1 MTIMSEIRNEYLH
14 ELSLKKESED
24 HVEFKEAKRDF
35 NFDGGSHTDPKKRR
49 HCVLGYVAALANERG
64 GRLVFGMKDK
74 KPHDIVGTSFAQ
86 DKLGDL
92 EDEIYERMKIRVPV
106 TEEFEPSKDANDRKR
121 VIIFHVPSRP
131 IGKMLKFEGVPLMR
145 TGESLREMSDEEMFK
160 ILSEQEPDFSAK
172 ICEGL
177 TMEDLDSDA
186 IKIMKQKYAEK
197 NENPGFEAFSD
208 EQALSDLELLVD
220 GKLNYAALVLL
231 GKSKAIRKFLPQNNV
246 VIEYRKDPASIQYD
260 ERQEFQQPLFLAIDS
275 IWAYINQPS
284 LNPQIHINEN
294 AYIFDVK
301 LFNKATVRE
310 AVLNAIA
317 HRSMIV
323 QNDVVIKQSPSEL
336 TITNAGGFPVGV
348 DKSNVLTVNST
359 PRSKRLAEVLQKT
372 GLVEKSGQGVDK
384 MFTNCIMEAK
394 PLPDYSATDNYQVSL
409 TLRTEIRD
417 VPFMIYIRQEQA
429 KRPEHHKLNV
439 FQLLAIY
446 NVRFGEEPEVP
457 ATTVNSLVSEGILMR
472 SKAGR
477 LSMSRE
483 YKRIVSE
490 IGSGNGKGKENGGVN
505 GEVNGEVN
513 GGVNGEVDKLN
524 DSLKQVYSVVQ
535 DNPGIRTKQ
544 IATLLKRP
552 EPTVEKQLTTLRK
565 KNLIEHRGSPKTGGY
580 YTKS

>member
-1 MTIMSEIRNEYLH
+1 MSEIRNEYLY

-35 NFDGGSHTDPKKRR
+35 SFDGGSHTDPKKRR

-64 GRLVFGMKDK
+64 GKLVFGMKDK

-92 EDEIYERMKIRVPV
+92 EDKIYERMKIRVPV
-106 TEEFEPSKDANDRKR
+106 TEEFEPSEDAYDRKR

-177 TMEDLDSDA
+177 TMEDLDPDA
-186 IKIMKQKYAEK
+186 IRVMKQKYAEK
-197 NENPGFEAFSD
+197 NENPGFEAVSD

-231 GKSKAIRKFLPQNNV
+231 GKSKTIRKFLPQNNV

-260 ERQEFQQPLFLAIDS
+260 ERQEFQQPLFLAVDR

-301 LFNKATVRE
+301 LFNKTTVRE
-310 AVLNAIA
+310 AVLNAIT

-323 QNDVVIKQSPSEL
+323 QNDVVIKQSPTEL

-348 DKSNVLTVNST
+348 EKSNVLTVNST

-417 VPFMIYIRQEQA
+417 VPFLIYIRQEQA

-446 NVRFGEEPEVP
+446 NVRFGKELEVP
-457 ATTVNSLVSEGILMR
+457 ATAVDSLVSEGILMR
-472 SKAGR
+472 SKTGR

-483 YKRIVSE
+483 YKRIASE
-490 IGSGNGKGKENGGVN
+490 IGSGNGKGKENGGIN
-505 GEVNGEVN
+505 GGVN

-524 DSLKQVYSVVQ
+524 NGLKRVYMVIQ
-535 DNPGIRTKQ
+535 DNPGIKVNQ
-544 IATLLKRP
+544 IADLLKRP
-552 EPTVEKQLTTLRK
+552 ESTIEKQLMTLRK
-565 KNLIEHRGSPKTGGY
+565 KDLIEHRGSPKTGGY
-580 YTKS
+580 YVKG